1 MKKFIGL
8 TGPSGAGKGE
18 VSKIL
23 SGMGFYHLDC
33 DKIYHDLLIPPS
45 PCLDELRLSFGDS
58 ILFENGE
65 LNRKAL
71 AEMVF
76 SKNGQKTK
84 LPILNS
90 ITHKYVL
97 KEVQRK
103 AEALKEYKG
112 FTVDAPTLFESGFDG
127 QCDVVIAVLAEK
139 ETRIERIIAREGL
152 SREAAEARINAQPD
166 DAFYSERSDYV
177 IYNNGDLTDLEA
189 ELNRIAKEAEL

>member
-23 SGMGFYHLDC
+23 SKMGFYHFDC

-58 ILFENGE
+58 IFFENGE

-71 AEMVF
+71 AEIVF
-76 SKNGQKTK
+76 SDNGQKTK

-97 KEVQRK
+97 EEVQRQ
-103 AEALKEYKG
+103 AEELKEYRA

-166 DAFYSERSDYV
+166 DSFYSERSDYV
-177 IYNNGDLTDLEA
+177 IYNNGSLEALEKELKRIAEEA
-189 ELNRIAKEAEL
+189 EL